1 MYSVSVKRDRDL
13 KFDNIKERNVL
24 ISAKKKLTRHA
35 SKDKTPTNNSHIL
48 TRK

>member
-24 ISAKKKLTRHA
+24 ISKKKVDTIGLGG
-35 SKDKTPTNNSHIL
+35 
-48 TRK
+48 